1 MIIIAFSDK
10 TSKILPK
17 ILCGKIKHCAPI
29 SVHNN
34 TLVMHQFI
42 SHNNIVKIKLNMRDI
57 RILQRYGWRFVY
69 LTGDMLNNININTR
83 VSSTANFNK
92 TFKKVTGMT
101 PSEYRSNRHSMIS

>member
-34 TLVMHQFI
+34 TLVMHQFV

-69 LTGDMLNNININTR
+69 LTGDMLNNINTR
-83 VSSTANFNK
+83 DIWTCVQLCKRAIGLRNITIQ
-92 TFKKVTGMT
+92 T
-101 PSEYRSNRHSMIS
+101 PSGLYKTIK